1 MLWKKEK
8 EREQA
13 KRTTKLNVMG
23 MKTDFLRWDNNL
35 SFRTI
40 FLVLGIGIFMML
52 KEKGITI
59 CVGWSSG

>member
-1 MLWKKEK
+1 ME
-8 EREQA
+8 EREGT
-13 KRTTKLNVMG
+13 RTSEKDDEIKCHGNENG
-23 MKTDFLRWDNNL
+23 FLRWDNNL